1 MQYDPNLTM
10 NMDTSLGYGQT
21 MSFRAINMPQ
31 IPSPSY
37 PNPRQARLQ
46 QLREE
51 RMRRQQRRMQPDA
64 TERLW
69 RRGQGRNWRGKPEN
83 EVALLPGSQAG
94 SVPRENA
101 FHGLESMPYA
111 VTPGASTQQRP
122 LHTPFKAPPAAA
134 PLQDTGAIQRGA
146 LARASFLITGSLIAS
161 TLLGLLQT
169 LLFTYVFNTSLF
181 GAAYLQAYVIP
192 NLIYTVVTGGALS
205 SAFIPVFTTYA
216 VGRKDEKTAWHV
228 ASSALNLAAVV
239 MIILAGIAAL
249 LAPVLVPLYNINVPP
264 QEMSLIVTLTRIM
277 LLQAVVLGSGV
288 IVSAVLN
295 ARQDFTHTAI
305 GTVLYNVG
313 LILGLLPGF
322 LMALRS
328 GTHNPLQAA
337 VYSATW
343 GVVLA
348 AILQVGAQI
357 PGLSHIGMRYRFIF
371 DWRHPG
377 IRRIATQMIPR
388 VINSAMLS
396 FSTVVDRSWLTL
408 LANLPPT
415 QPGLVT
421 EYFQAFSIFL
431 MPVSI
436 FGSAVSTAA
445 FPTLASYVAQRR
457 FDRVRHIFLET
468 LRGILFLAI
477 PSSVGLVILSFPI
490 VQVLLHFDLQGAQNT
505 SLALSFFALG
515 LPALAAV
522 EILTRSF
529 YAFQDSRTPV
539 VISVA
544 QFLLKIALSFF
555 LVKLNVFGRQWGMGG
570 LALSTSIAGMLEA
583 LVLFAL
589 LSRRMGN
596 LDLRALFVFLGRVF
610 LAVGLMAIILV
621 LVRVILDHAIDTSK
635 MPLTFYGVLG
645 ALIKLLIELGV
656 GTTVFLVVARVQHM
670 EEMNT
675 GLVRRVINLLRIPWL

>member
-1 MQYDPNLTM
+1 
-10 NMDTSLGYGQT
+10 
-21 MSFRAINMPQ
+21 
-31 IPSPSY
+31 
-37 PNPRQARLQ
+37 
-46 QLREE
+46 
-51 RMRRQQRRMQPDA
+51 
-64 TERLW
+64 
-69 RRGQGRNWRGKPEN
+69 
-83 EVALLPGSQAG
+83 
-94 SVPRENA
+94 
-101 FHGLESMPYA
+101 
-111 VTPGASTQQRP
+111 
-122 LHTPFKAPPAAA
+122 
-134 PLQDTGAIQRGA
+134 
-146 LARASFLITGSLIAS
+146 
-161 TLLGLLQT
+161 
-169 LLFTYVFNTSLF
+169 
-181 GAAYLQAYVIP
+181 
-192 NLIYTVVTGGALS
+192 VVTGGALS
-205 SAFIPVFTTYA
+205 SAFIPVFTSYA
-216 VGRKDEKTAWHV
+216 VGEKDEKTAWHIT
-228 ASSALNLAAVV
+228 SSALNLAAVG
-239 MIILAGIAAL
+239 MIVLAGIAAL
-249 LAPVLVPLYNINVPP
+249 LAPVLVPLYNVNVPP
-264 QEMSLIVTLTRIM
+264 QEMGLIITLTRIM

-288 IVSAVLN
+288 IVGAVLN

-322 LMALRS
+322 IMTFHS
-328 GTHNPLQAA
+328 GTHNPLDAA

-357 PGLSHIGMRYRFIF
+357 PGLPKIGMHYRFVF

-388 VINSAMLS
+388 IINSVMLS
-396 FSTVVDRSWLTL
+396 FSTAVDRFWLTS
-408 LANLPPT
+408 LAAILPR

-457 FDRVRHIFLET
+457 FDRVRSILLET

-477 PSSVGLVILSFPI
+477 PSSVGLMVLAFPI
-490 VQVLLHFDLQGAQNT
+490 IQVLLHFDLQGAQNT
-505 SLALSFFALG
+505 SISLFFFALG

-529 YAFQDSRTPV
+529 YALQDSKTPV

-544 QFLLKIALSFF
+544 QFLFKIVLSVFLLNLK
-555 LVKLNVFGRQWGMGG
+555 VFGPQWGMGG
-570 LALSTSIAGMLEA
+570 LALSTSVAGMLEA

-589 LSRRMGN
+589 LYRRIGN
-596 LDLRALFVFLGRVF
+596 FDFRALIVFLCRVL
-610 LAVGLMAIILV
+610 LAVGIMAVV
-621 LVRVILDHAIDTSK
+621 LVFLRLMLDHLIDTTR
-635 MPLTFYGVLG
+635 MPLAFPGVMG

-656 GTTVFLVVARVQHM
+656 GAAVFLAVARFQNM
-670 EEMNT
+670 EETNT